1 MKRLFLVLLFVPLI
15 FFGQTLYQVNIITD
29 IDYKENVIYPDKKD
43 LLDIYIPEGKKN
55 YPVIVYFHGGALLAG
70 TKEMG
75 KDIGEKLAKSGVGFV
90 SANYRVSP
98 VAKYPD
104 HLNDASKISPQ
115 GFEELGI
122 EAFNEGIISKGV
134 LIDIPLLYN
143 KDYIEAGTKISI
155 QDIIRFEKKFN
166 VKIEKGDVV
175 LVRTGR
181 WSEKRARGDWDSSK
195 TSAGLNYNVAILL
208 NERKVAV
215 LGSDGTNDV
224 QPSGIPEEGS
234 PVHKLTLVAMGMPLL
249 DNLNLEKL
257 SKMAQKQKRWEF
269 MISILPLRFKG
280 GTGSPVNAIALF

>member
-181 WSEKRARGDWDSSK
+181 WSEKKTKGDWDSSK

>member
-55 YPVIVYFHGGALLAG
+55 YPVIVYFHGGALLSG
-70 TKEMG
+70 SKEMG

-181 WSEKRARGDWDSSK
+181 WSEKKTKGDWDSSK